1 MSDLKTNSQG
11 AEKRNDRMI
20 EIIRLLQTDEQI
32 PLDTLACNLDISGS
46 TLRRDLR
53 EFEKMG
59 YVTITSGKVSLAS
72 RPGDEMP
79 FSLRELNNQDE
90 KHRIAQAALGLI
102 QNGETV
108 FISGGTTTLEL
119 ARMLPG
125 QRRVTVI
132 TNSLRVVNLLVDQW
146 GIDLV
151 ILGGK
156 VRPDEQT
163 LHGHLTE
170 YGAQQLR
177 ADKFFYGIQAIS
189 PLHGLTHGQ
198 IVEVSTDRALA
209 DAATQVIVLVDHTK
223 FGKVAPALVL
233 PLNKVNIVITG
244 KELAPEYLEGLQLQN
259 VRMILA

>member
-1 MSDLKTNSQG
+1 MNDLRNNPPPSD
-11 AEKRNDRMI
+11 KRSDRMI
-20 EIIRLLQTDEQI
+20 EIIRHLQADEQI
-32 PLDTLACNLDISGS
+32 ALDALADRLEVSES

-53 EFEKMG
+53 EIEKSG
-59 YVTITSGKVSLAS
+59 YVTITAGKVSLSS

-79 FSLRELNNQDE
+79 FPLRELNNQDE
-90 KHRIAQAALGLI
+90 KHRIARAALGLI
-102 QNGETV
+102 QNGETI

-119 ARMLPG
+119 ARMIPG

-132 TNSLRVVNLLVDQW
+132 TNSLRVANILVDQW

-170 YGAQQLR
+170 WGAQQMR
-177 ADKFFYGIQAIS
+177 ADKFFYGIQAVS
-189 PLHGLTHGQ
+189 PVHGLTHGQ
-198 IVEVSTDRALA
+198 LVEVSTDRALA

-233 PLNKVNIVITG
+233 PLNKVNILITG
-244 KELAPEYLEGLQLQN
+244 KELSREYLDGLQSQN
-259 VRMILA
+259 VQVLLA